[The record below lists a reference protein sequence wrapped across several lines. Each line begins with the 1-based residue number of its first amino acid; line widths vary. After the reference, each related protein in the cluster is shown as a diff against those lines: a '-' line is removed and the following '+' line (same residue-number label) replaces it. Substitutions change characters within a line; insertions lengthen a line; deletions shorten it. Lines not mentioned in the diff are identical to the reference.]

1 MNRLLCGSTTGLPQ
15 ASNFN
20 YKQKTIMSKNEKI
33 ARLESQLSEWTAKL
47 NRSRKNSLI
56 AMRALHV
63 NAIRKEL
70 EALKESDILIY

>member
-1 MNRLLCGSTTGLPQ
+1 MT
-15 ASNFN
+15 
-20 YKQKTIMSKNEKI
+20 KNEKI
-33 ARLESQLSEWTAKL
+33 ARLEGQLSEWTAKL

-70 EALKESDILIY
+70 EALK

>member
-1 MNRLLCGSTTGLPQ
+1 MSKVSHGSRTESTP

-33 ARLESQLSEWTAKL
+33 ARLETHLAWWTAKL

-70 EALKESDILIY
+70 EALK

>member
-1 MNRLLCGSTTGLPQ
+1 MR
-15 ASNFN
+15 
-20 YKQKTIMSKNEKI
+20 KNEKI
-33 ARLESQLSEWTAKL
+33 ARLETDLAWWTAKL

-70 EALKESDILIY
+70 EALK